1 MSFRSAIRI
10 ALDEEMAK
18 NSEVILLGEDI
29 GAAGGV
35 FKVTEGLLKK
45 YGPSRVIDT
54 PISENGMA
62 GVALGLSISGFR
74 PVLEIMFSD
83 FLPNAMDQIVNEI
96 AKMRYVTGGEYCVP
110 LVIRNA
116 LGAASG
122 WAAFHSQSLET
133 LFMNVPGLNIAV
145 PSTPNDA
152 YGLLK
157 YAIRNNNP
165 TIFCEHKRLYNE
177 SGEVQQDVMIPF
189 GKAKVVREGNDITVL
204 ATMYMMKIALAA
216 ADVLASRGIR
226 TEVIDP
232 RTLKP
237 LDRRTIIESVE
248 KTGRLLTVEENPK
261 TGGCGAEFV
270 SMVAEEAM
278 YSLKAPVT
286 RVCTYDVPIP
296 FSPPLEEAV
305 IPNVDRVVK
314 EAEKI
319 MQS

>member
-248 KTGRLLTVEENPK
+248 KTGD
-261 TGGCGAEFV
+261 
-270 SMVAEEAM
+270 S
-278 YSLKAPVT
+278 
-286 RVCTYDVPIP
+286 
-296 FSPPLEEAV
+296 
-305 IPNVDRVVK
+305 
-314 EAEKI
+314 
-319 MQS
+319 